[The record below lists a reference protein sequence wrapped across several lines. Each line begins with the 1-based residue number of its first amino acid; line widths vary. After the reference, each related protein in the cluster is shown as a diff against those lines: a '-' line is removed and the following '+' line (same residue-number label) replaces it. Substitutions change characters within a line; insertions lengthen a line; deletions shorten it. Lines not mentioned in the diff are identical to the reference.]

1 MVPVAIDIERIGQVL
16 TNYLN
21 NAIKYSSIDKMIEVC
36 LDVARVEKGVHVDLK
51 LVSVNGIEVLQQI
64 KQYCDQI
71 DGVTQCDVIILKWL
85 L

>member
-1 MVPVAIDIERIGQVL
+1 MHTLFQKKFCASAILDIGL
-16 TNYLN
+16 FSYH
-21 NAIKYSSIDKMIEVC
+21 A
-36 LDVARVEKGVHVDLK
+36 DLK
-51 LVSVNGIEVLQQI
+51 LVSVDGSEVLQQI